1 MLHRGHSRV
10 PVFKGEKSNVVG
22 LLLVK
27 KLIKLDPDDCTPI
40 NTLEGA
46 YTAPPSCLA
55 TLPLFDLLNDFQ
67 TGRSKPLL
75 IYKSWVYGYYCSVHH
90 LRSPLTCVPSGDRI
104 LGGQDTPLTGPLLES
119 I

>member
-10 PVFKGEKSNVVG
+10 PVFKGDKSNVVG

-40 NTLEGA
+40 HTLEGA
-46 YTAPPSCLA
+46 YTPPRSCLA

-75 IYKSWVYGYYCSVHH
+75 IYKS
-90 LRSPLTCVPSGDRI
+90 
-104 LGGQDTPLTGPLLES
+104 
-119 I
+119 